1 MFGHYDV
8 SHNHEPV
15 FLSHLFESRKE
26 AKSAARMTEK
36 RQSSITG
43 ASDKVQVMRAVG
55 AMQAAGHDKSHSI
68 GSIVPALAKN
78 ARTGHPQFGN
88 GKQNPE
94 PRATRP
100 DDFPCTLTKLA
111 QNALDTLALA
121 HPSSDHSTEEF
132 QLMSSGE
139 LVFSERI
146 YSFIL
151 RRTASRRQGKIQMIR
166 HDSNRVQVIWEGPAT
181 AWDTNAHLLQGV
193 IDSKIPCHQYFGG
206 TGTDAELEIAFGERR
221 PHRALAT

>member
-1 MFGHYDV
+1 MDDKMPEALTIIDFYSRADGKSVVRIDTQRKD
-8 SHNHEPV
+8 
-15 FLSHLFESRKE
+15 FLCEL
-26 AKSAARMTEK
+26 
-36 RQSSITG
+36 
-43 ASDKVQVMRAVG
+43 ASLV
-55 AMQAAGHDKSHSI
+55 
-68 GSIVPALAKN
+68 
-78 ARTGHPQFGN
+78 
-88 GKQNPE
+88 E
-94 PRATRP
+94 
-100 DDFPCTLTKLA
+100 
-111 QNALDTLALA
+111 ALA

>member
-100 DDFPCTLTKLA
+100 SDFQSNLTKLA
-111 QNALDTLALA
+111 QKALDTLAEWGA
-121 HPSSDHSTEEF
+121 AAASSLSDIVIIANPCLTNPNIQF
-132 QLMSSGE
+132 TAQCGGGPPQL
-139 LVFSERI
+139 
-146 YSFIL
+146 
-151 RRTASRRQGKIQMIR
+151 
-166 HDSNRVQVIWEGPAT
+166 
-181 AWDTNAHLLQGV
+181 
-193 IDSKIPCHQYFGG
+193 
-206 TGTDAELEIAFGERR
+206 
-221 PHRALAT
+221 